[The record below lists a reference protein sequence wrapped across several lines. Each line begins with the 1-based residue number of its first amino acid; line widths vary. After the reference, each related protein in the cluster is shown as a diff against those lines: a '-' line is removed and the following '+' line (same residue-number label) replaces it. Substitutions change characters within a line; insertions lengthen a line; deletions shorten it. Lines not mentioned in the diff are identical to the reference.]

1 MTTYDLHQ
9 HLWPQAFVEELLA
22 RTTAPCLDG
31 GTLVVDEGRFPFDAT
46 EHELELRLAA
56 LDRDE
61 IDVAVVS
68 LQPTLGI
75 AALDE
80 DARSRLD
87 AAWVSGMRELVGLA
101 HGRLAALAPDC
112 VLDGFVGTSVSTSAL
127 TDLDSCAPLLDEVSR
142 GGGVL
147 FVHPGP
153 VHPRADAPPWWA
165 GIVDY
170 AADMQAA
177 WFSWLDAGR
186 SRWPE
191 LRVVFSILAGG
202 APFHLERLALRS
214 PLDVRSMLDANVYLD
229 VATHG
234 RRAIELCIETFGVEQ
249 LVYGSD
255 APVVDPAPTLRA
267 IRGFGHAV
275 TRIVQSDNPARLL
288 Q

>member
-9 HLWPQAFVEELLA
+9 HLWPDAFVDELRA
-22 RTTAPCLDG
+22 RGAAPCLDG
-31 GTLVVDEGRFPFDAT
+31 TSLVVDEGRFPFDPDDHDLAR
-46 EHELELRLAA
+46 RLAA
-56 LDRDE
+56 LDRDG

-75 AALDE
+75 STLAPDE
-80 DARSRLD
+80 RRPLEE
-87 AAWVSGMRELVGLA
+87 AWIDGTRELLQLA
-101 HGRLAALAPDC
+101 NGRLAGLAPAC
-112 VLDGFVGTSVSTSAL
+112 VRDGFVGTSVSTSVL
-127 TDLDSCAPLLDEVSR
+127 TDLDAFAPLLDDVSQAE
-142 GGGVL
+142 GFL

-153 VHPRADAPPWWA
+153 VHSRPGTPRWWA

-170 AADMQAA
+170 ASDMQAA
-177 WFSWLDAGR
+177 WFSWLDGGR

-191 LRVVFSILAGG
+191 LKVVFSILAGG

-214 PLDVRSMLDANVYLD
+214 PLDVRSMLDPNVFLD